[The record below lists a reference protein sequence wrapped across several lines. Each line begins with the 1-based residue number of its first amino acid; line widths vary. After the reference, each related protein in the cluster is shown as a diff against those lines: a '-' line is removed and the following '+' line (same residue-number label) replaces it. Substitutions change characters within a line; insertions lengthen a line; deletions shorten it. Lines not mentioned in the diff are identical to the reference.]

1 MLWFHSQNKI
11 TSKAELA
18 LSSSSLT
25 FSASGTT
32 IDLNVITNIP
42 ANEVTYEVN
51 SSGVFTV
58 NKNGYTLTIST
69 GNLGTTITPQQSST
83 ITVKARNLTATCTL
97 IRQANVITQTKVIRD
112 NGAEA
117 VSSFLASGGVG
128 VYVCQNTFTSGS
140 KNNGDRGN
148 VDLWSCSLPGAI
160 KKLYTIEGDG
170 VVWKAV
176 SFTIPSKGD
185 VVSDITNFTVTT
197 TDGIGATLNCTQAAN
212 KVESLDIRSWEDKT
226 PITSISAIGVA
237 DTWYHAYAT
246 YTSNTKSRVQG
257 EYSGWSTNASW
268 ISLSKTN
275 NTDNAVSVT
284 IGSRGT
290 TPGAARSGTLSF
302 TYGGKAS
309 SITLTQAK
317 NYITSLK
324 IGGGSTTSFIPATL
338 TYSAAGGSNPFTG
351 WAVYTTGDQT
361 CITTWAA
368 GDWVLSQ
375 SYFSKTL
382 SNGVVTVIGEYRGT
396 TVGSQRTG
404 TLTVNL
410 NSSATE
416 NKQLSAQVTLT
427 QAENTKAYGAIT
439 ISDFHYP
446 EASATANATSSPVIV
461 TSQAVSYDSGAKTT
475 ESITGTRSF
484 AISGLSPTYVTLDY
498 STGVLTW
505 KQNTSGSSRSVIIS
519 FTVTAN
525 GQNANNSY
533 NASQSTGVKTYSNVT
548 VSLSYSKIPAGGGT
562 VSPTISYSQ
571 TWGWNGSTTGGGTI
585 TTGGTVTYSGASSSN
600 GAVTAASKGSTLSG
614 VTTVATVTAKVS
626 LNGKEGTATY
636 KVQQAENKYT
646 SVEIRHINDY
656 SSPRLSYEA
665 KGGSDAYTAL
675 FTTTAGTSG
684 IETTL
689 VPYSAWSIS
698 STDGFTMSSGSTG
711 GYYVN
716 ISAANRGTVL
726 GNARTT
732 VLKVTYSGVSS
743 QITLTQ
749 AENTREATSVSGG
762 TLTYSNITAGTI
774 TNVTIPAKGGS
785 ATATAGKGKQP
796 WQRSQEW
803 TTYTYSS
810 GATKDE
816 VTGLATSGTNDV
828 NPSVASITA
837 TATSKGVIVSNQTVV
852 KSQAVTW
859 SANGKSAS
867 GTMYIYQQE
876 NKVVSTEYAI
886 PVISTFTYPDIPAKG
901 GTVLPTISWSQ
912 TVEDTYTS
920 EQSKDR
926 TITTGG
932 TVTYSGAS
940 SSNGAVTAASKG
952 STLSGVTTVAT
963 VTAKVSLN
971 GKEGT
976 ATYKVQQ
983 AENKYTSVEIR
994 HINDYSSPRLSY
1006 EAKGGSD
1013 AYTALFTTTAGTSG
1027 IETTLVPYSAW
1038 SISSTDGFTMSSGS
1052 TGGYYVNISAA
1063 NRGTVLGNARTTV
1076 LKVTYSGVS
1085 SQITLTQAENTR
1097 EATSVSGG
1105 TLTYS
1110 NITAGTITN
1119 VTIPAK
1125 GGSATATAGK
1135 GKQPWQRSQEWTTY
1149 TYSSGAT
1156 KDEVTGLATS
1166 GTNDVNPSVAS
1177 ITATATSKGV
1187 IVSNQTVVKSQAVT
1201 WSANGKS
1208 ASGTMY
1214 IYQQENKVVSTEYAI
1229 PVISTFTYPDIPA
1242 KGGTVLPTI
1251 SWSQTVEDTY
1261 TSEQSK
1267 DRTITTGGTV
1277 TYSGSAVNPQTGSY
1291 TQGTKGTTES
1301 ARNKCI
1307 TATVTV
1313 VANSR
1318 TGTKTT
1324 DIYQAANTKTT
1335 TYSDVTI
1342 TTFGYAEAPASG
1354 SVLSPTLSYKQ
1365 TKTDSYTSGSSVPT
1379 DITSGASV
1387 SYKGGT
1393 NTGVD
1398 GKVRIPS
1405 RGTVEGPRTGIEEVT
1420 VTVTLNSKSASSTV
1434 TVYQAANE
1442 VTSKKISPQDPV
1454 PTQETIPATQAG
1466 YSYSGRECDLV
1477 YKYSSGSSKVAMSI
1491 GEPGTSQYGLGVTF
1505 SLVDSSGNISA
1516 SGNYVNFGANTTT
1529 SERYAI
1535 VNMKFVTNQSDWDSD
1550 IYQIT
1555 ITQEAKSGPGTLT
1568 IKFLGTAPRIA
1579 YYVQM
1584 LINGIAVT
1592 GPTRYSVQSSINGFT
1607 ISEGELSYVL
1617 DINPGSGN
1625 ILVNLADSKGG
1636 SPSYRAELTQPQA
1649 AFLLNGTSIS
1659 IFANKLA

>member
-1 MLWFHSQNKI
+1 MFWFYTQNKAN
-11 TSKAELA
+11 SKKELA
-18 LSSSSLT
+18 LSASSLT
-25 FSASGTT
+25 FLASGSSL
-32 IDLNVITNIP
+32 DLNIISNIP
-42 ANEVTYEVN
+42 QDEITYEVN
-51 SSGVFTV
+51 STGIFTV
-58 NKNGYTLTIST
+58 TRSGYKLTIET
-69 GNLGTTITPQQSST
+69 DNLGATVTPQQSST
-83 ITVKARNLTATCTL
+83 LTVKARNLTATCTL

-410 NSSATE
+410 NSSTTE

-446 EASATANATSSPVIV
+446 EASATANATSSPVIA

-533 NASQSTGVKTYSNVT
+533 NASQSAGVKTYSNVT

-571 TWGWNGSTTGGGTI
+571 TWGWNGSTTGGG
-585 TTGGTVTYSGASSSN
+585 
-600 GAVTAASKGSTLSG
+600 
-614 VTTVATVTAKVS
+614 
-626 LNGKEGTATY
+626 
-636 KVQQAENKYT
+636 
-646 SVEIRHINDY
+646 
-656 SSPRLSYEA
+656 
-665 KGGSDAYTAL
+665 
-675 FTTTAGTSG
+675 
-684 IETTL
+684 
-689 VPYSAWSIS
+689 
-698 STDGFTMSSGSTG
+698 
-711 GYYVN
+711 
-716 ISAANRGTVL
+716 
-726 GNARTT
+726 
-732 VLKVTYSGVSS
+732 
-743 QITLTQ
+743 
-749 AENTREATSVSGG
+749 
-762 TLTYSNITAGTI
+762 
-774 TNVTIPAKGGS
+774 
-785 ATATAGKGKQP
+785 
-796 WQRSQEW
+796 
-803 TTYTYSS
+803 
-810 GATKDE
+810 
-816 VTGLATSGTNDV
+816 
-828 NPSVASITA
+828 
-837 TATSKGVIVSNQTVV
+837 
-852 KSQAVTW
+852 
-859 SANGKSAS
+859 
-867 GTMYIYQQE
+867 
-876 NKVVSTEYAI
+876 
-886 PVISTFTYPDIPAKG
+886 
-901 GTVLPTISWSQ
+901 
-912 TVEDTYTS
+912 
-920 EQSKDR
+920 

-1466 YSYSGRECDLV
+1466 YSYSGGECDLV

-1491 GEPGTSQYGLGVTF
+1491 GEPGASQYGLGVTF

-1516 SGNYVNFGANTTT
+1516 SGNYVTFGANTTT

-1607 ISEGELSYVL
+1607 ISEGELSHVL
-1617 DINPGSGN
+1617 AINPGSGN
-1625 ILVNLADSKGG
+1625 ILVNLADSNGG

-1649 AFLLNGTSIS
+1649 ASLLNGTSIS

>member
-176 SFTIPSKGD
+176 SFTIPSKGN
-185 VVSDITNFTVTT
+185 VVSDITNFTITT

-446 EASATANATSSPVIV
+446 EASATANATSSPVIA

-525 GQNANNSY
+525 GQSANNSY
-533 NASQSTGVKTYSNVT
+533 NASQSAGVKTYSNVT

-600 GAVTAASKGSTLSG
+600 GAVTAASKGKNISG

-636 KVQQAENKYT
+636 SVQQAENKCESVRILNAGNFDSPTTSYLASGQTSYYTAYFTLSAGDNREFSEIPLSAWSLSSTDGFVLKGSYYVNVTATNRGSTIGDARSTTLKITYQGVSAQLTLTQEANKYT

-837 TATSKGVIVSNQTVV
+837 SATSKGVIVSNQTVV

-912 TVEDTYTS
+912 T
-920 EQSKDR
+920 
-926 TITTGG
+926 I
-932 TVTYSGAS
+932 
-940 SSNGAVTAASKG
+940 
-952 STLSGVTTVAT
+952 
-963 VTAKVSLN
+963 
-971 GKEGT
+971 
-976 ATYKVQQ
+976 
-983 AENKYTSVEIR
+983 
-994 HINDYSSPRLSY
+994 
-1006 EAKGGSD
+1006 
-1013 AYTALFTTTAGTSG
+1013 
-1027 IETTLVPYSAW
+1027 
-1038 SISSTDGFTMSSGS
+1038 
-1052 TGGYYVNISAA
+1052 
-1063 NRGTVLGNARTTV
+1063 
-1076 LKVTYSGVS
+1076 
-1085 SQITLTQAENTR
+1085 
-1097 EATSVSGG
+1097 
-1105 TLTYS
+1105 
-1110 NITAGTITN
+1110 
-1119 VTIPAK
+1119 
-1125 GGSATATAGK
+1125 
-1135 GKQPWQRSQEWTTY
+1135 
-1149 TYSSGAT
+1149 
-1156 KDEVTGLATS
+1156 
-1166 GTNDVNPSVAS
+1166 
-1177 ITATATSKGV
+1177 
-1187 IVSNQTVVKSQAVT
+1187 
-1201 WSANGKS
+1201 
-1208 ASGTMY
+1208 
-1214 IYQQENKVVSTEYAI
+1214 
-1229 PVISTFTYPDIPA
+1229 
-1242 KGGTVLPTI
+1242 
-1251 SWSQTVEDTY
+1251 EDTY

-1301 ARNKCI
+1301 ARNRCI

-1313 VANSR
+1313 VANGR

-1466 YSYSGRECDLV
+1466 YSYSGGECDLV

-1491 GEPGTSQYGLGVTF
+1491 GEPGASQYGLGVTL

-1516 SGNYVNFGANTTT
+1516 SGNYVTFGANTTT

-1607 ISEGELSYVL
+1607 ISKGELSYVL
-1617 DINPGSGN
+1617 AINPGSGN
-1625 ILVNLADSKGG
+1625 ILVNLADSNGG
-1636 SPSYRAELTQPQA
+1636 SPSYRAELTQPQVNS
-1649 AFLLNGTSIS
+1649 LLNGTSIS

>member
-185 VVSDITNFTVTT
+185 VVSDITNFTITT

-226 PITSISAIGVA
+226 PITSISAIGVV

-446 EASATANATSSPVIV
+446 EASATANATSSPVIA

-475 ESITGTRSF
+475 ESITGTGSF

-525 GQNANNSY
+525 GQSANNSY
-533 NASQSTGVKTYSNVT
+533 NASQSAGVKTYSNVT

-600 GAVTAASKGSTLSG
+600 GAVTAASKGKNISG

-636 KVQQAENKYT
+636 SVQQAENKAESLEIRAAGNFGTPVTSFPASGTTIYYTTYFTFSSGLQTELADVPFSAWSLSSTDGFVLKGSYYVNVTATNRGSTIGDARSTTLKITYQGVSAQLTLTQEANKYT
-646 SVEIRHINDY
+646 SVEIKHISDY
-656 SSPRLSYEA
+656 ASPQLSFEA
-665 KGGSDAYTAL
+665 KGGSSAYTAL
-675 FTTTAGTSG
+675 FTTTAGTSD

-876 NKVVSTEYAI
+876 NKVVSIEYAI

-912 TVEDTYTS
+912 T
-920 EQSKDR
+920 
-926 TITTGG
+926 I
-932 TVTYSGAS
+932 
-940 SSNGAVTAASKG
+940 
-952 STLSGVTTVAT
+952 
-963 VTAKVSLN
+963 
-971 GKEGT
+971 
-976 ATYKVQQ
+976 
-983 AENKYTSVEIR
+983 
-994 HINDYSSPRLSY
+994 
-1006 EAKGGSD
+1006 
-1013 AYTALFTTTAGTSG
+1013 
-1027 IETTLVPYSAW
+1027 
-1038 SISSTDGFTMSSGS
+1038 
-1052 TGGYYVNISAA
+1052 
-1063 NRGTVLGNARTTV
+1063 
-1076 LKVTYSGVS
+1076 
-1085 SQITLTQAENTR
+1085 
-1097 EATSVSGG
+1097 
-1105 TLTYS
+1105 
-1110 NITAGTITN
+1110 
-1119 VTIPAK
+1119 
-1125 GGSATATAGK
+1125 
-1135 GKQPWQRSQEWTTY
+1135 
-1149 TYSSGAT
+1149 
-1156 KDEVTGLATS
+1156 
-1166 GTNDVNPSVAS
+1166 
-1177 ITATATSKGV
+1177 
-1187 IVSNQTVVKSQAVT
+1187 
-1201 WSANGKS
+1201 
-1208 ASGTMY
+1208 
-1214 IYQQENKVVSTEYAI
+1214 
-1229 PVISTFTYPDIPA
+1229 
-1242 KGGTVLPTI
+1242 
-1251 SWSQTVEDTY
+1251 EDTY

-1313 VANSR
+1313 VANGR

-1466 YSYSGRECDLV
+1466 YSYSGGECDLV

-1491 GEPGTSQYGLGVTF
+1491 GEPGASQYGLGVTL

-1516 SGNYVNFGANTTT
+1516 SGNYVTFGANTTT

-1617 DINPGSGN
+1617 AINPGSGN
-1625 ILVNLADSKGG
+1625 ILVNLADSNGG

-1649 AFLLNGTSIS
+1649 NSLLNGTSIS